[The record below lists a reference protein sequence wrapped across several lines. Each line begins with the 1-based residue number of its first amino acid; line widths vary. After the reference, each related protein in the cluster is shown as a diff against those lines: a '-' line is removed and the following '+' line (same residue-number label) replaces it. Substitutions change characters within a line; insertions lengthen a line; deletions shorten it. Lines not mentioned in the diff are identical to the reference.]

1 MVAAGWS
8 PGSGAAP
15 QQGYGQPPSPQQG
28 YGQPQQQGYGP
39 PDAQGYG
46 QPQQQGYGAPPQ
58 QQGYGAPPQQQGYG
72 APPQQQQG
80 YGAPPQ
86 QQQGYGAPPQQ
97 QQGYGAPEAQGYAQQ
112 QQQQA
117 YGAPPQQQQQQGYGA
132 PPQQQQQQGYGQ
144 AAPMQPYGAPA
155 AAAPWGGGAAMQSAS
170 GPPTVCG
177 VQLQPG
183 ERVIYFYKP
192 SYTGD
197 KVAMWILGVLFLVV
211 IIGLIFIYLAVTT
224 EQRNPRAQIITNQ
237 RVIEVSGKN
246 VPSWFP
252 FADAMDITA
261 ERQKNANVGGGL
273 LGMAI
278 GAAVSAI
285 ANSMAENKSK
295 MEPAYWRRTIAINV
309 LGRSGA
315 PSACRPDSP
324 SSWARSWPAA
334 SSSPAR
340 RRWQRRSLTSRSA
353 RSREPTR
360 AGPHRRGS
368 ARVFLWC
375 VCGWGREAER
385 PRAGRSREMEV
396 KSVATDLGE
405 GLRCNARAL
414 LVQALCQPVG
424 EEFSLLSREAGR
436 RIAAEGFTPT
446 DLKNLEGVRDV
457 GPAWASERL
466 ESAKQGAVSRLS
478 LRRPG

>member
-1 MVAAGWS
+1 MSNSQGGGWQP
-8 PGSGAAP
+8 PGGAPGQGPPP
-15 QQGYGQPPSPQQG
+15 QQGYGQPPA
-28 YGQPQQQGYGP
+28 QQQPGYGP
-39 PDAQGYG
+39 PPG
-46 QPQQQGYGAPPQ
+46 QAY
-58 QQGYGAPPQQQGYG
+58 

-86 QQQGYGAPPQQ
+86 QGYGAPPQQ
-97 QQGYGAPEAQGYAQQ
+97 GYGAPHQQPQPGYGPPPDAQQ
-112 QQQQA
+112 H
-117 YGAPPQQQQQQGYGA
+117 PQGYGA
-132 PPQQQQQQGYGQ
+132 PPQQQQQGYGQ

-155 AAAPWGGGAAMQSAS
+155 AANAWPQGGQMQSAS

-197 KVAMWILGVLFLVV
+197 KIAMWVLGVLFLVV
-211 IIGLIFIYLAVTT
+211 VIGLIFIYLAVTT
-224 EQRNPRAQIITNQ
+224 EQRNPKAQIITNQ

-295 MEPAYWRRTIAINV
+295 MEPKYWSRTIAINV

-315 PSACRPDSP
+315 RF
-324 SSWARSWPAA
+324 RM
-334 SSSPAR
+334 
-340 RRWQRRSLTSRSA
+340 Q
-353 RSREPTR
+353 TR
-360 AGPHRRGS
+360 
-368 ARVFLWC
+368 
-375 VCGWGREAER
+375 
-385 PRAGRSREMEV
+385 
-396 KSVATDLGE
+396 
-405 GLRCNARAL
+405 
-414 LVQALCQPVG
+414 QPQV
-424 EEFSLLSREAGR
+424 
-436 RIAAEGFTPT
+436 
-446 DLKNLEGVRDV
+446 V
-457 GPAWASERL
+457 GPFLARCILEPGSSEMAAPVPY
-466 ESAKQGAVSRLS
+466 E
-478 LRRPG
+478 P

>member
-1 MVAAGWS
+1 MSNSQGGGWS
-8 PGSGAAP
+8 PPGGAP
-15 QQGYGQPPSPQQG
+15 GQGPPPQQG
-28 YGQPQQQGYGP
+28 YGQPQQQGY
-39 PDAQGYG
+39 A
-46 QPQQQGYGAPPQ
+46 QPQQQGYGPPEAQGYAQPQQQPGYGAPPQ
-58 QQGYGAPPQQQGYG
+58 QQGYGAPPQQPGYGAPPQQPGYG
-72 APPQQQQG
+72 APPQQQQQPG

-86 QQQGYGAPPQQ
+86 QQQPGYGAPPQQ
-97 QQGYGAPEAQGYAQQ
+97 QAYGAPEAQGYAQQ

-117 YGAPPQQQQQQGYGA
+117 YGAPP
-132 PPQQQQQQGYGQ
+132 QQQQQGYGQ

-155 AAAPWGGGAAMQSAS
+155 AAAPWGGGAAMQSS
-170 GPPTVCG
+170 NGPPTVCG

-261 ERQKNANVGGGL
+261 ERQKNTNVGGGL

-295 MEPAYWRRTIAINV
+295 MEASYWRRTIAINV

-315 PSACRPDSP
+315 RF
-324 SSWARSWPAA
+324 RM
-334 SSSPAR
+334 
-340 RRWQRRSLTSRSA
+340 Q
-353 RSREPTR
+353 TR
-360 AGPHRRGS
+360 
-368 ARVFLWC
+368 
-375 VCGWGREAER
+375 
-385 PRAGRSREMEV
+385 
-396 KSVATDLGE
+396 
-405 GLRCNARAL
+405 
-414 LVQALCQPVG
+414 QP
-424 EEFSLLSREAGR
+424 L
-436 RIAAEGFTPT
+436 I
-446 DLKNLEGVRDV
+446 V
-457 GPAWASERL
+457 GPFLARCILEPGSSEMAAPVPY
-466 ESAKQGAVSRLS
+466 E
-478 LRRPG
+478 P